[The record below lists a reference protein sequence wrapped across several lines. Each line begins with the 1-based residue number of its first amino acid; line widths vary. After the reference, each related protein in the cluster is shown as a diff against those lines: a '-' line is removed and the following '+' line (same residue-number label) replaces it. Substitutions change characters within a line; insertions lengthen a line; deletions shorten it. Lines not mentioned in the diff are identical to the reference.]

1 MPSKQVEFACS
12 YGASLWPNAISVWPS
27 FHPFV
32 FSPFHLFH
40 SSCSSSFSFRF
51 LRIFIAMILR
61 SAFTTNWCMCPV
73 TTSTRMVLNM
83 VAIAMGRSSF
93 WMTSRQSM
101 MATPGG
107 TKLFYPLQLNDLGF
121 KKEREQQHSDDAR
134 WQFDACCPNNDLA
147 KCKASKDNKKL
158 FSHLKPNKQ
167 GELRFMKNIYCS
179 LVCLQQGRPDP

>member
-1 MPSKQVEFACS
+1 MPSKQVESACS

-40 SSCSSSFSFRF
+40 SSCSLSFSFRF

-73 TTSTRMVLNM
+73 TTNTRMVLNM

-107 TKLFYPLQLNDLGF
+107 TK
-121 KKEREQQHSDDAR
+121 KKPRFASRNWDSFSTHSSLTILVLRKNVSSNIPMMLDGSLMPVAQTTTSPSAR
-134 WQFDACCPNNDLA
+134 HPKITKNCLA
-147 KCKASKDNKKL
+147 
-158 FSHLKPNKQ
+158 
-167 GELRFMKNIYCS
+167 I
-179 LVCLQQGRPDP
+179 